1 MSQIQYVEDQILPL
15 RNQLQNHG
23 LYHQLK
29 SIKDVQ
35 AFMSMHVFAVWDFM
49 SLLKALQDDLTNT
62 SVPWTPKP
70 NASLARFINEI
81 VHAEESDVNEK
92 GEAKSH
98 FEMYLDAMKQIDAD
112 DSQIIRFIESIK
124 AGKSVQ
130 KSLEEVEIDSSVK
143 DFVKFTFE
151 TIDSGKSHCIA
162 AAFTFGREDVIP
174 DMFIEI
180 LKKADVENV
189 HYNKLRYYL
198 DRHIELDGDE
208 HGPLS
213 LKMVEEMCGDDSSKC
228 DDVVEISK
236 QALKHRIL
244 LWDGIER
251 SIVEA
256 NKKVLI

>member
-112 DSQIIRFIESIK
+112 DYQIIRFIETIK

-130 KSLEEVEIDSSVK
+130 KSLEEVEIDYSIK